1 MNSVITIEGFDE
13 SRINECGTMFLG
25 NDRKRGE
32 MLQQAKNVGIYDLL
46 NVPIVML
53 MVCTVF
59 FEKKSLPKTRTE
71 IVGTI
76 FRLAMDRSTL
86 KTFGTRSEEVRELDN
101 LLYILGEISWSCL
114 QKDVQ
119 QLLIFKV
126 SIQFA
131 LLSSLKEYLKYFQRD
146 FFGNSFDFFMKQDDV
161 EEQSP
166 DILKLGLLFEA
177 GVDVA
182 TLGTAVTYLC
192 FQHKLLQEYSGSYYI
207 TKSLEKTTDI
217 KVAIY
222 GLFSASFNHAF

>member
-1 MNSVITIEGFDE
+1 M
-13 SRINECGTMFLG
+13 
-25 NDRKRGE
+25 
-32 MLQQAKNVGIYDLL
+32 
-46 NVPIVML
+46 
-53 MVCTVF
+53 
-59 FEKKSLPKTRTE
+59 
-71 IVGTI
+71 
-76 FRLAMDRSTL
+76 
-86 KTFGTRSEEVRELDN
+86 RELHN

-119 QLLIFKV
+119 QLLIFNV

-182 TLGTAVTYLC
+182 TLGPQSLTCASSTNC
-192 FQHKLLQEYSGSYYI
+192 C
-207 TKSLEKTTDI
+207 KSTRDPTPLR
-217 KVAIY
+217 KVWRRQ
-222 GLFSASFNHAF
+222 LVSR

>member
-1 MNSVITIEGFDE
+1 MLLLFDGYDEYKPRTNQDIDEAIESTIGDCLLVLTSRPENIDEDLTDRMNSVITIEGFDE
-13 SRINECGTMFLG
+13 SSINECGTMFLG
-25 NDRKRGE
+25 NDLKRRE
-32 MLQQAKNVGIYDLL
+32 MLEQAKNVGIYDLL
-46 NVPIVML
+46 NVPTVML

-86 KTFGTRSEEVRELDN
+86 KTFGKRSEEVRELDN

-119 QLLIFKV
+119 QLLIFKE

-161 EEQSP
+161 EEH
-166 DILKLGLLFEA
+166 IEVRA
-177 GVDVA
+177 
-182 TLGTAVTYLC
+182 
-192 FQHKLLQEYSGSYYI
+192 
-207 TKSLEKTTDI
+207 SL
-217 KVAIY
+217 
-222 GLFSASFNHAF
+222 

>member
-1 MNSVITIEGFDE
+1 MLLLFDGYDEYKPGTNQDIDEAIESTIGDCLLILTSRPENIDEDLTDRMNGVITIEGFDD
-13 SRINECGTMFLG
+13 SSINECGSMFLG

-53 MVCTVF
+53 MACTVF

-114 QKDVQ
+114 QKNVQ
-119 QLLIFKV
+119 QLLI
-126 SIQFA
+126 
-131 LLSSLKEYLKYFQRD
+131 L
-146 FFGNSFDFFMKQDDV
+146 
-161 EEQSP
+161 
-166 DILKLGLLFEA
+166 
-177 GVDVA
+177 
-182 TLGTAVTYLC
+182 
-192 FQHKLLQEYSGSYYI
+192 SGS
-207 TKSLEKTTDI
+207 SP
-217 KVAIY
+217 
-222 GLFSASFNHAF
+222 FH